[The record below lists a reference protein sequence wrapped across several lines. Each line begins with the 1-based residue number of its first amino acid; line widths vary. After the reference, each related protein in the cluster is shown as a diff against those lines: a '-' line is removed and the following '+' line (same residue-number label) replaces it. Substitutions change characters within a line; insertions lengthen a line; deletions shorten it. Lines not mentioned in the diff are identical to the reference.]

1 MAAAMA
7 VAVFVVGGTP
17 AFAAAQAAKPAAA
30 PGFDSLVK
38 QAEAAQKA
46 GKSEAALEAYH
57 KALVLRPTAL
67 DTRWALASLYYD
79 LGRYKDARTH
89 FRPVVAG
96 QPKNGLAWAM
106 TGLCDARLEE
116 YDAALTE
123 LLQAAALGVA
133 NTSIRSIAQFQ
144 TALLLNRAG
153 NPEGAFETLR
163 EFAGQGLDNPSVIVA
178 FGLSLLRLPYLPE
191 EVPAN
196 KREMVQL
203 AGRGGFHLARGR
215 RTTIGRLA
223 LEELVA
229 RYPTE
234 PNVRFAFGSYI
245 APEEP
250 EAAIA
255 EFEKE
260 LERDPDHYP
269 SLLQIAQL
277 LTRLGRPAD
286 ALPFAEKAVRVAPG
300 IPGARLVLGRALLE
314 TGDAVRAVT
323 ELEKGAELAP
333 QSADMH
339 FSLARA
345 YQRAGR
351 EQEAARAREEFLK
364 LDRAS
369 RERRADPGAES
380 AESKGTEPS

>member
-1 MAAAMA
+1 
-7 VAVFVVGGTP
+7 
-17 AFAAAQAAKPAAA
+17 
-30 PGFDSLVK
+30 
-38 QAEAAQKA
+38 
-46 GKSEAALEAYH
+46 
-57 KALVLRPTAL
+57 
-67 DTRWALASLYYD
+67 
-79 LGRYKDARTH
+79 
-89 FRPVVAG
+89 VVAA

-106 TGLCDARLEE
+106 TGLCDVRLQE
-116 YDAALTE
+116 YDAALAE
-123 LLQAAALGVA
+123 LQQAGSLGVTNA
-133 NTSIRSIAQFQ
+133 AIRSIAQFQ

-153 NPEGAFETLR
+153 NHEGAFEILR
-163 EFAGQGLDNPSVIVA
+163 DFAAQGLDNPSIIVA
-178 FGLSLLRLPYLPE
+178 FGLSLLRMPYLPE

-229 RYPTE
+229 RYPTD

-255 EFEKE
+255 EFKKE
-260 LERDPDHYP
+260 LERSPDHYP
-269 SLLQIAQL
+269 SLLQVAQL
-277 LTRLGRPAD
+277 ETRLGKAQE
-286 ALPFAEKAVRVAPG
+286 ALPYAEKAVAVAPG

-314 TGDAVRAVT
+314 VGEAERAVA
-323 ELEKGAELAP
+323 ELEKGAALAP
-333 QSADMH
+333 RSADMQ

-351 EQEAARAREEFLK
+351 AQDAARAREEFLK
-364 LDRAS
+364 LDQAA
-369 RERRADPGAES
+369 RERQQKPEAGDVQAQGS
-380 AESKGTEPS
+380 EPS